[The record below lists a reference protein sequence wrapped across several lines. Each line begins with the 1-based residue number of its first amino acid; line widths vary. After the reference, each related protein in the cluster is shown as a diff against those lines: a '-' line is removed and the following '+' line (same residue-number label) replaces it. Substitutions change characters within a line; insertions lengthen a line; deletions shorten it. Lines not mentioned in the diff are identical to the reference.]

1 MQSIQPQGRAI
12 QSISHKKTCGV
23 SVCEIN
29 SLTQDNVEKKLGLVK
44 FLKFSSANDAAKPPL
59 RVVGSNLN
67 FPPIFHIVGRGSHG
81 DLLRRICWNSKP
93 IQAASPT
100 V

>member
-1 MQSIQPQGRAI
+1 MESIQPQGRAI
-12 QSISHKKTCGV
+12 QSISHKKDMWCV
-23 SVCEIN
+23 CVCEIN

-67 FPPIFHIVGRGSHG
+67 FPPIFHIVGKGSHG
-81 DLLRRICWNSKP
+81 DWC
-93 IQAASPT
+93 
-100 V
+100 